1 MRLGSTRQLGDNR
14 QPKSDLEVER
24 KEEKTRH
31 RLFVL
36 QNRAVWADVLAAVDY
51 REILAIIALVAR
63 LALDR
68 F

>member
-1 MRLGSTRQLGDNR
+1 
-14 QPKSDLEVER
+14 
-24 KEEKTRH
+24 
-31 RLFVL
+31 LFVL

-63 LALDR
+63 PVLDR